1 MDDAA
6 APNHLALLDSCIQPY
21 PVRESCLD
29 VKYIED
35 KKIQL
40 LLNAGGPDKVSR
52 VQMAKAVAQFKGHD
66 TSKIKPVS
74 ASL

>member
-1 MDDAA
+1 
-6 APNHLALLDSCIQPY
+6 
-21 PVRESCLD
+21 CLD